1 MCVMEENLTPQESL
15 QSDAVAAEAPA
26 EQLADQSVETDV
38 EPTAEVTI
46 DEPAAPGRFR
56 SMPWK
61 TIGALTLTTAFGVTG
76 VALLANADGADHAR
90 PLQAVV
96 DAQQGQFGQQGVFGA
111 FGDQQGQFGG
121 RQIGRAH
128 V

>member
-1 MCVMEENLTPQESL
+1 MCAMEENLTPQESL
-15 QSDAVAAEAPA
+15 QSD
-26 EQLADQSVETDV
+26 LADAEVA

-61 TIGALTLTTAFGVTG
+61 TIGALTLTTE
-76 VALLANADGADHAR
+76 
-90 PLQAVV
+90 
-96 DAQQGQFGQQGVFGA
+96 
-111 FGDQQGQFGG
+111 
-121 RQIGRAH
+121 IGRAH